1 MWKELYFCL
10 FMIQMLLTD
19 AMNRKRQILRL
30 PLNLTPLLW
39 AAWFPAFLGKLL
51 CPGHQ
56 MVQFCRIYISFFVTI
71 LRQFRED
78 MPEVVVWAQ
87 IVQLCCFWNTV
98 NKSAG
103 SGTFCCVMDIKFFL
117 PIQKVRIARSEAE
130 LSIGISPSV
139 RNIFKYFSWWI
150 TKFSPCPVLDFG
162 GTAHSAACCFAHAKK
177 SSTNGFILVCRC
189 VRRSVAGSSFRSV
202 SIR

>member
-1 MWKELYFCL
+1 MADSYSFLSL
-10 FMIQMLLTD
+10 FTD
-19 AMNRKRQILRL
+19 TSICRISYCHIYRIKSATILCFSLQFPPATILHKTKLIKRKRQSHSFICKRQILRL

-71 LRQFRED
+71 LRQLRED

-103 SGTFCCVMDIKFFL
+103 SGTFCCVM
-117 PIQKVRIARSEAE
+117 EH
-130 LSIGISPSV
+130 
-139 RNIFKYFSWWI
+139 
-150 TKFSPCPVLDFG
+150 PVLLADTESPDSPFG
-162 GTAHSAACCFAHAKK
+162 SGVIDWDIPIGQKY
-177 SSTNGFILVCRC
+177 L
-189 VRRSVAGSSFRSV
+189 
-202 SIR
+202 